1 MKKIIVPA
9 DCTSMNLEAPIDFLL
24 RGVSSSGEQLGLEL
38 MDDYCV
44 RTVMVK
50 PHGPEKHTCNS
61 MSCSDLFLS
70 FQVCVF
76 VVIFRFRLQ
85 WSDSC
90 FSGSSDFGLPMIRS
104 RLYFL
109 GVRKVDGNDESTL
122 DRGWGSDRG
131 SDWVFFLCRFDL
143 SLSPSISF
151 LAGHDCTLGDQCF
164 SRPAFTAAW
173 GSGCLSGR
181 VHSLGD
187 HFDHR
192 LP

>member
-1 MKKIIVPA
+1 
-9 DCTSMNLEAPIDFLL
+9 
-24 RGVSSSGEQLGLEL
+24 
-38 MDDYCV
+38 
-44 RTVMVK
+44 
-50 PHGPEKHTCNS
+50 
-61 MSCSDLFLS
+61 
-70 FQVCVF
+70 
-76 VVIFRFRLQ
+76 
-85 WSDSC
+85 
-90 FSGSSDFGLPMIRS
+90 MIRS